1 MNTKSETDENPC
13 HKNCHIIVFESQ
25 MTFRCKTS
33 QIWLVVRLQ
42 RGSSNTRMW
51 VHEVHIKVT
60 RELESTAEE
69 LSAVGQIYDGC
80 VTQFLSRDCLTA
92 ADD

>member
-69 LSAVGQIYDGC
+69 LSAVGQIYDDC
-80 VTQFLSRDCLTA
+80 VTQFLS
-92 ADD
+92 